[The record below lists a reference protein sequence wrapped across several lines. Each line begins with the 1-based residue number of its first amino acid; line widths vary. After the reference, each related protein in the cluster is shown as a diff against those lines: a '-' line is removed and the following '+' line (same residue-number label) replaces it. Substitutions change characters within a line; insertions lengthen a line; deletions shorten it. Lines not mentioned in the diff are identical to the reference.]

1 MTMEEKIDFL
11 MNAFVEM
18 QEKVDSLMTMQE
30 KVDSLMTMQDK
41 FEVLVEKVGNLEEG
55 FKELRQEQDNTNKT
69 LNLVQKDIKELRE
82 EHERMNRTLI
92 LIEDDTSNKIPA
104 LFDGYTFHQQ
114 HIEEHG
120 KRIETLETEVDN
132 HSNRL
137 WVLESSN

>member
-11 MNAFVEM
+11 MNAFMEM
-18 QEKVDSLMTMQE
+18 KEKVDSLIEITTTMQE
-30 KVDSLMTMQDK
+30 DV
-41 FEVLVEKVGNLEEG
+41 
-55 FKELRQEQDNTNKT
+55 KELKT
-69 LNLVQKDIKELRE
+69 RVTTLEKN
-82 EHERMNRTLI
+82 HESMHRILI

-104 LFDGYTFHQQ
+104 LFDGYSSHQQ
-114 HIEEHG
+114 HIEEHD